1 MSQIAKCLK
10 HLFLGIVCSL
20 SVCPYIIILIASFN
34 NSVNI
39 RKGRIF
45 SGASIHQFIENLRVI
60 SVNTQFS
67 IAFKNT
73 LIVTIITV
81 VLGLFISSLAG
92 YAYVVYKN
100 RFSNLLF
107 YLTVISIMVPPS
119 ILLVP
124 SFILMRSLGLL
135 DSIIA
140 LSLTSLSVPLLVY
153 YFHQNATMFPSELI
167 NAARIDGLSEF
178 AAYLYIYIPNMLP
191 SFVTAGLLL
200 FFDTWNAFL
209 FPLIIVQSPKNIM
222 MTLFLNSYG
231 TSYTTDYGAF
241 MLLLLISM
249 LPTVVVFIFTRKHF
263 FKGLS
268 SLV

>member
-1 MSQIAKCLK
+1 MLRIAKCLK
-10 HLFLGIVCSL
+10 NVFLGILCSI
-20 SVCPYIIILIASFN
+20 SVSPYVIILIASFN

-45 SGASIHQFIENLRVI
+45 AGASIHQFLENFRVI
-60 SVNTQFS
+60 SMNTQFF

-73 LIVTIITV
+73 LIVTVITV
-81 VLGLFISSLAG
+81 ILSLLISSLAG

-107 YLTVISIMVPPS
+107 YLTVISIMIPPS
-119 ILLVP
+119 VLLIP
-124 SFILMRSLGLL
+124 SFILIRNIGLL
-135 DSIIA
+135 DNIIA
-140 LSLTSLSVPLLVY
+140 VSLTSLSVPLLVY
-153 YFHQNATMFPSELI
+153 YFHQNAIMFPPELI
-167 NAARIDGLSEF
+167 NAARIDGLSEL

-209 FPLIIVQSPKNIM
+209 FPLIIIQSPKNMM

-249 LPTVVVFIFTRKHF
+249 LPTVVVFVFTRKHF